1 MLREVL
7 NDMYNKFGRHG
18 WKIRLIR
25 ILSIIFLMA
34 ILVAIGS
41 YVGYSN
47 YKVAETD
54 HEILDLDENL
64 KKEMLEVSN
73 GLTDVIIEMS
83 DEDYNNYMENGDSF
97 TVQVM
102 LEWNTVKDKLGDCI
116 QTESGE
122 PQISGYDEK
131 IVVTV
136 SREFENG
143 TGIFS
148 YTYYKE
154 KSVPISAEIRMD

>member
-1 MLREVL
+1 
-7 NDMYNKFGRHG
+7 MYNKFGRHG
-18 WKIRLIR
+18 WKIRLIQ
-25 ILSIIFLMA
+25 ILSIILLLAVF
-34 ILVAIGS
+34 VGIGS
-41 YVGYSN
+41 YVVYSK
-47 YKVAETD
+47 YKTAETD
-54 HEILDLDENL
+54 YEMPDLDENL
-64 KKEMLEVSN
+64 KKEMIAVAD